1 MSWEDVGTMPGRLT
15 VKTVEALTGTASD
28 AKDLAKAPTPGR
40 HTDGDGLH
48 LYVRSDGRAG
58 WVLRYRLHGRQRDM
72 SLGGWP
78 DVGLKEARA
87 EAAAARQQIK
97 DNRDPIRERQRA
109 TADATLAASRERTF
123 KSAMESAIQA
133 REGPWK
139 SEKHRWQWRATLEK
153 HALPILGD
161 MAVSEVQADDV
172 LRVLRPIW
180 TKVPETASRLRGRI
194 EIVLDHA
201 HALKWRTGENPA
213 RWRGNLSELLPN
225 PTKLAPVQRQPALPW
240 AQVPQFIAALRKR
253 QGMAAL
259 ALEFTILTA
268 ARTGEVRGATWGEI
282 DFDAAIWTV
291 PASRMKAGEMH
302 RVPLS
307 ASALDVL
314 ARARQAQPKLLTKD
328 AQPKA
333 RALIFPNGAGS
344 ALSDMALTMLVRG
357 MALDGLTDG
366 ELPRW
371 RDVAGRPIV
380 PHGFRSSFRDWCG
393 ETRPEGREVAER
405 ALAHVVRGVEGAY
418 ARSDLLERRR
428 PLMQAWD
435 VFACGGG
442 TEAEVTQISEARE
455 RLKGEAAA

>member
-1 MSWEDVGTMPGRLT
+1 MPGRLT
-15 VKTVEALTGTASD
+15 VKTVEAITGTAAEGRNPSKP
-28 AKDLAKAPTPGR
+28 ATPGR

-48 LYVRSDGRAG
+48 LHVRSDGRAG

-87 EAAAARQQIK
+87 LAAAARQQIAE
-97 DNRDPIRERQRA
+97 NRDPIRERQRA
-109 TADATLAASRERTF
+109 AADATLAGSRERTF
-123 KSAMESAIQA
+123 KAAMESALQA
-133 REGPWK
+133 REGTWK
-139 SEKHRWQWRATLEK
+139 SPKHRWQWRATLEK

-161 MAVSEVQADDV
+161 MPVSEVATHDV
-172 LRVLRPIW
+172 LRVLRPFW
-180 TKVPETASRLRGRI
+180 AKTTETATRLRGRI

-225 PTKLAPVQRQPALPW
+225 PSKLAPVQRQPALPW
-240 AQVPQFIAALRKR
+240 PQVPAFITALRER

-259 ALEFTILTA
+259 ALEFVILTA
-268 ARTGEVRGATWGEI
+268 ARTGEARGATWGEI
-282 DFDAAIWTV
+282 DLDAAIWTV

-307 ASALDVL
+307 AAAVAVL
-314 ARARQAQPKLLTKD
+314 ARAKEAHPMAQTLPKDEQLKPHMLL
-328 AQPKA
+328 
-333 RALIFPNGAGS
+333 FPNSGGKS
-344 ALSDMALTMLVRG
+344 LSDMALTMLVRG
-357 MALDGLTDG
+357 MALDGLAED

-371 RDVAGRPIV
+371 RDMTGRAIV

-428 PLMQAWD
+428 PLMEAWGA
-435 VFACGGG
+435 FACGGG
-442 TEAEVTQISEARE
+442 AEAEVTPISEARE
-455 RLKGEAAA
+455 RLRGAAA

>member
-1 MSWEDVGTMPGRLT
+1 MPGRLT
-15 VKTVEALTGTASD
+15 VKTVEAITGTA
-28 AKDLAKAPTPGR
+28 AEGRDLSKTATPGR

-48 LYVRSDGRAG
+48 LHVRNDGRAG

-78 DVGLKEARA
+78 DVGLKEARVLA
-87 EAAAARQQIK
+87 SAARQQITAGS
-97 DNRDPIRERQRA
+97 DPIRERQRA
-109 TADATLAASRERTF
+109 VADATLAGSRERTF
-123 KSAMESAIQA
+123 KAAMESALQS
-133 REGPWK
+133 REGAWK
-139 SEKHRWQWRATLEK
+139 SPKHRWQWRATLEK

-161 MAVSEVQADDV
+161 MPVSEVTTHDV

-180 TKVPETASRLRGRI
+180 AKTTETATRLRGRI

-225 PTKLAPVQRQPALPW
+225 PSKLAPVQRQPALPW
-240 AQVPQFIAALRKR
+240 PQVPAFVTTLRER
-253 QGMAAL
+253 QGVAAL
-259 ALEFTILTA
+259 ALEFVILTA
-268 ARTGEVRGATWGEI
+268 ARTGEARGATWGEI

-307 ASALDVL
+307 SAALAVL
-314 ARARQAQPKLLTKD
+314 ARAKEAQPIAQTLAKD
-328 AQPKA
+328 EQPKA
-333 RALIFPNGAGS
+333 HMLIFPNSGGK

-357 MALDGLTDG
+357 MALDGLAGD

-371 RDVAGRPIV
+371 RDLTGRAIV

-428 PLMQAWD
+428 LLMEAWGA
-435 VFACGGG
+435 FACGGG
-442 TEAEVTQISEARE
+442 AEAEVTPISEARE
-455 RLKGEAAA
+455 RLRGAAA